1 MNRTGRIFIVF
12 ILVFLLILVRISAP
26 QLFYDPF
33 IEFFGNEYLKATFPE
48 ISSTRLF
55 LNLFFRY
62 TLNTIIS
69 LVIIYIVFQKKQLIF
84 FAIKF
89 YVIAFLVLSII
100 YWFQLNGEFSNGYL
114 LAFYVRRMLIHPIFL
129 LLLLPAFYY
138 RNHLD
143 ANHPFHNFQ
152 L

>member
-1 MNRTGRIFIVF
+1 MNRTVRIGLVS
-12 ILVFLLILVRISAP
+12 ILIFLLILVRAFAR

-48 ISSTRLF
+48 IDSTKLF

-69 LVIIYIVFQKKQLIF
+69 LGIIYIVFQKKQLIF
-84 FAIKF
+84 FAVKF
-89 YVIAFLVLSII
+89 YVIAFVILSTV

-138 RNHLD
+138 
-143 ANHPFHNFQ
+143 Q
-152 L
+152 KISKK

>member
-1 MNRTGRIFIVF
+1 MNRTVKIVIVS
-12 ILVFLLILVRISAP
+12 ILVFLLILVRVFALE
-26 QLFYDPF
+26 LFYDPF

-48 ISSTRLF
+48 IDSTRLF

-84 FAIKF
+84 FAVKF
-89 YVIAFLVLSII
+89 YVIAFVVLSII

-138 RNHLD
+138 
-143 ANHPFHNFQ
+143 Q
-152 L
+152 LKRD

>member
-12 ILVFLLILVRISAP
+12 ILVFLLILIRIFAP

-138 RNHLD
+138 
-143 ANHPFHNFQ
+143 Q
-152 L
+152 KISKKEV